1 MLGPAR
7 LFLRHWADTVGV
19 NADALAPTPP
29 PSVPALPATALA
41 RLTRLLSSGRRGVLG
56 LTGPPGCGKST
67 LATALCEACGGAA
80 QVVPMDGFHLANS
93 ELHRLG
99 RHGRKGAPD
108 TFDAAGF
115 ADLLGRLRRQG
126 NDSADALL
134 YAPEY
139 RRELEEAVAGA
150 IGVRSDTR
158 LIITEGNYLLLDQ
171 GAWAGVAALLDEC
184 WYVEVD
190 ESLRIDRLTSRHVQ
204 FGRTPDQAREWV
216 AFTDE
221 PNARLIPA
229 TRGRADWVFQWEGA

>member
-1 MLGPAR
+1 MTASIDPLSSLFPSR
-7 LFLRHWADTVGV
+7 L
-19 NADALAPTPP
+19 
-29 PSVPALPATALA
+29 ALPPTVLA
-41 RLTRLLSSGRRGVLG
+41 RLTRLLSSGRRSVLG
-56 LTGPPGCGKST
+56 LVGAPGAGKST
-67 LATALCEACGGAA
+67 LAAALCEASGGAA

-115 ADLLGRLRRQG
+115 ADLLSRLHRQG
-126 NDSADALL
+126 KNGVDEWV

-150 IGVRSDTR
+150 IGICPGTR

-190 ESLRIDRLTSRHVQ
+190 DAMRIERLTCRHVQ
-204 FGRTPDQAREWV
+204 FGRTPEQARDWV
-216 AFTDE
+216 ARTDE
-221 PNARLIPA
+221 PNARVIAA
-229 TRGRADWVFQWEGA
+229 TRGRADWVFQWKGA

>member
-1 MLGPAR
+1 MVDTGRVTALIDPSSSLLPSR
-7 LFLRHWADTVGV
+7 L
-19 NADALAPTPP
+19 
-29 PSVPALPATALA
+29 ALPATALA
-41 RLTRLLSSGRRGVLG
+41 RLTRLLSSGRRSVLG

-67 LATALCEACGGAA
+67 LAAALCEACGAAA

-115 ADLLGRLRRQG
+115 ADLLARLRRQG

-150 IGVRSDTR
+150 IGVRGSTQ
-158 LIITEGNYLLLDQ
+158 LIVTEGNYLLVDQ
-171 GAWAGVAALLDEC
+171 GSWAGVTALLDEC

-190 ESLRIDRLTSRHVQ
+190 ESLRIERLTSRHVQ
-204 FGRTPDQAREWV
+204 FGRTPEQAREWV

-221 PNARLIPA
+221 PNARVIAA
-229 TRGRADWVFQWEGA
+229 TRGRADWVFRWDGA